1 MAVVKLWVFLECPRC
16 GFHGCAAPFDEAAC
30 PQCGFTQ
37 TTEQTVKPIS
47 KAS

>member
-1 MAVVKLWVFLECPRC
+1 MKLWIFLECPRC
-16 GFHGCAAPFDEAAC
+16 GFHGCAVPFDEAPC
-30 PQCGFTQ
+30 PQCGFAQ